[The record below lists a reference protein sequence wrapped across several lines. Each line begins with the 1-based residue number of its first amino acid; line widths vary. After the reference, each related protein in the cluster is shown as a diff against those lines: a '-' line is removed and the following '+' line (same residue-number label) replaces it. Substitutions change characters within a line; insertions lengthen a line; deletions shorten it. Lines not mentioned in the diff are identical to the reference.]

1 MSRDGNPL
9 WPRVDK
15 STPGENDR
23 KGVSKLRENCMA
35 EELKKWP
42 SNLGT
47 ISKIG
52 SSDGYEKDAVL
63 LAVRRRY
70 DFQGFAYRLGN
81 VGLKK

>member
-1 MSRDGNPL
+1 
-9 WPRVDK
+9 
-15 STPGENDR
+15 
-23 KGVSKLRENCMA
+23 MA
-35 EELKKWP
+35 EKLKKWP